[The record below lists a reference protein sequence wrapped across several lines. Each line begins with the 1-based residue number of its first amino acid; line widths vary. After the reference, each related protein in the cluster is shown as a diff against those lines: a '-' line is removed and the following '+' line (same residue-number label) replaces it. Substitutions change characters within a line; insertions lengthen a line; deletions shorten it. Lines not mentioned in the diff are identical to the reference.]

1 MPGLLPIILAGS
13 YIVLAADKMPELNIE
28 PSCRA
33 AATASVSIG
42 VNRDENSCKRDEND
56 ARAKL
61 DQEWGQFTPSQRA
74 QCVRLSTLGGS
85 PSYVE
90 LITCLELTKAAA
102 ELPGESKMEGR
113 AKR

>member
-13 YIVLAADKMPELNIE
+13 IVVLAADKVPELNIE

-33 AATASVSIG
+33 AAAASIG
-42 VNRDENSCKRDEND
+42 VNRDENSCKRDENE
-56 ARAKL
+56 ARGKL
-61 DQEWGQFTPSQRA
+61 EQEWEQFTSPQRA

-90 LITCLELTKAAA
+90 LLTCLELTKAAA
-102 ELPGESKMEGR
+102 DLPGESKMDGR
-113 AKR
+113 VKR